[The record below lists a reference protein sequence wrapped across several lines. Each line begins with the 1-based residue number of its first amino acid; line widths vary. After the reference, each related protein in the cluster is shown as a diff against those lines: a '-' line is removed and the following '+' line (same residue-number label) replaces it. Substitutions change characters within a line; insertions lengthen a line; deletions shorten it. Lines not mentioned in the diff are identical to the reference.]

1 MAKVFTPEEREKIK
15 GKVVE
20 LVRQS
25 GRETLR
31 QLEAKTGATRYLMSV
46 LARELV
52 ASGDLYNSG
61 YGLFPSEQARKDWIK
76 ARKKM
81 SKAAVKKKSDPDLVY
96 SLPDGEIRRYDR
108 RLNIICR
115 ECRRSEAMQRV
126 LAFYQNGFREIFG
139 EQVMHEGNHGTQGSV

>member
-1 MAKVFTPEEREKIK
+1 MAKVFTQEEREKIK
-15 GKVVE
+15 GQVVE

-76 ARKKM
+76 AIEKM
-81 SKAAVKKKSDPDLVY
+81 SKAAVKKKSDPDLIY

-108 RLNIICR
+108 RQNIICR
-115 ECRRSEAMQRV
+115 ECRESEVMQRV
-126 LAFYQNGFREIFG
+126 LAFYRGSFQE
-139 EQVMHEGNHGTQGSV
+139 VME

>member
-1 MAKVFTPEEREKIK
+1 MAKVFTQEEREKIK
-15 GKVVE
+15 GQVVE

-76 ARKKM
+76 ARKKL
-81 SKAAVKKKSDPDLVY
+81 SRAKLKKPSVVDPDL
-96 SLPDGEIRRYDR
+96 
-108 RLNIICR
+108 ICHYLMEKYVVTTGVITSFVESAWR
-115 ECRRSEAMQRV
+115 AK
-126 LAFYQNGFREIFG
+126 
-139 EQVMHEGNHGTQGSV
+139 